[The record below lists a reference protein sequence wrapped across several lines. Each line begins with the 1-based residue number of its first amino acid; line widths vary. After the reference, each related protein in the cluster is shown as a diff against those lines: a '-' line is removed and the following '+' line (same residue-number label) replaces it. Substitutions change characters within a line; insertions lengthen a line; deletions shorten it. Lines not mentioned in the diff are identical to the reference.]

1 MSHTPILMF
10 GKTGQVAQALTERC
24 ARLGVD
30 IISLGRED
38 ADLTDPVSLRNMI
51 SRHGEG
57 RVVVNA
63 AAYTAVDQAESEE
76 ALAHAVNAA
85 APAAMAQACQ
95 AQGLTFIHL
104 STDYVFDGSKSGAY
118 LETDPVAPQSA
129 YGRTKLAG
137 EAGVGASGARAAVF
151 RTSWVY
157 SPFGKNFVKTML
169 RVGAQRDE
177 LTVVADQHGGPTSAH
192 DIADGILAAAPRLQA
207 DASMAGVYHLSGS
220 GEASWADFAEA
231 VFEEA
236 APHGGPRPAVR
247 RITTSEYP
255 TPAPRPANSVLD
267 CSKMEADFGYRA
279 PHWRESLAAVIARL
293 YEA

>member
-24 ARLGVD
+24 AALGLDLV
-30 IISLGRED
+30 SLGRED
-38 ADLTDPVSLRNMI
+38 ADLTDLASLRDTI

-63 AAYTAVDQAESEE
+63 AAYTAVDQAESGEE
-76 ALAHAVNAA
+76 LAHAVNAA
-85 APAAMAQACQ
+85 APTAMAQACR
-95 AQGLTFIHL
+95 AQDLAFIHL
-104 STDYVFDGSKSGAY
+104 STDYVFDGSKSSPYREA
-118 LETDPVAPQSA
+118 DPVSPQSA

-137 EAGVGASGARAAVF
+137 EQGVGATGARAAVI

-192 DIADGILAAAPRLQA
+192 DIADAILAAAPRLLA
-207 DASMAGVYHLSGS
+207 DSSRAGLYHLSGS

-231 VFEEA
+231 IFEEA
-236 APHGGPRPAVR
+236 APHGGPWPVVR

-255 TPAPRPANSVLD
+255 TPAPRPANSVLE
-267 CSKMEADFGYRA
+267 CSKMEAGFGYRA
-279 PHWRESLAAVIARL
+279 PHWRESLKTVIARL